1 MPRRIVL
8 VVNPAAGRGRAA
20 RALPAVQDRLRASGA
35 EVRVVRSTD
44 YEHARSAMAGA
55 VSAGADVLAVMGGDG
70 MMHLGLNA
78 CADQAVA
85 HPTLLGLVPGGS
97 GNDLCRGVGLDPD
110 DPVAAAAVVADGSRR
125 DLDLI
130 RVAGRYVGAVLAT
143 GFDAL
148 VNRRAN
154 RMPFPRGAGRYPLA
168 AIAELRDFAPLRYR
182 LVLDGAEREL
192 EAMLVA
198 VGNTTTYGGGMRI
211 CPAADAGDGWLD
223 VTVIH
228 PVHRLT
234 LLRLLPQMTSGRFA
248 RHPCVEQLR
257 ARVVRV
263 DGETAGGRRLVTF
276 GDGEQVGDVPVDA
289 VVAPEVLPLV
299 VSTAR

>member
-8 VVNPAAGRGRAA
+8 VVNPTAGRGRAA
-20 RALPAVQDRLRASGA
+20 RVLPAVRARLAASGA
-35 EVRVVRSTD
+35 DVQVVPSTD
-44 YEHARSAMAGA
+44 YEHARRAMAHA
-55 VSAGADVLAVMGGDG
+55 VATGADVLAVMGGDG

-78 CADQAVA
+78 CADQTAA
-85 HPTLLGLVPGGS
+85 SPTLLGLLPAGS

-110 DPVAAAAVVADGSRR
+110 DPVGAAAVVADGTRR

-130 RVAGRYVGAVLAT
+130 QVAGRYVGAVLAT

-154 RMPFPRGAGRYPLA
+154 TMAFPRGGSRYTVA
-168 AIAELRDFAPLRYR
+168 ALAELRVFSPLRYR
-182 LVLDGAEREL
+182 LVLDGAVREL

-198 VGNTTTYGGGMRI
+198 VGNTSSYGGGMRI
-211 CPAADAGDGWLD
+211 CPAADATDGWLD

-228 PVHRLT
+228 PVNRLT

-263 DGETAGGRRLVTF
+263 DGETGGGRPLVTF
-276 GDGEQVGDVPVDA
+276 GDGEHLGDVPADA

-299 VSTAR
+299 VSAAR

>member
-8 VVNPAAGRGRAA
+8 VVNPTAGRGRAA
-20 RALPAVQDRLRASGA
+20 RALPAVQARLRASGA
-35 EVRVVRSTD
+35 DVRVVPSTD
-44 YEHARSAMAGA
+44 YEHARVTMTAAVAAG
-55 VSAGADVLAVMGGDG
+55 VDVLAVMGGDG
-70 MMHLGLNA
+70 MMHLGVNA
-78 CADQAVA
+78 CADQAA
-85 HPTLLGLVPGGS
+85 ARPTLLGLVPGGS

-110 DPVAAAAVVADGSRR
+110 DPLAAAAVVADGRRR

-130 RVAGRYVGAVLAT
+130 RVAERYVGAVLAT

-154 RMPFPRGAGRYPLA
+154 RMPFPRGSSRYPVA
-168 AIAELRDFAPLRYR
+168 ALAELRVFSPLRYR
-182 LVLDGAEREL
+182 LVLDGAVREL

-198 VGNTTTYGGGMRI
+198 VGNTSTYGGGMRI
-211 CPAADAGDGWLD
+211 CPSADAADGWLD

-228 PVHRLT
+228 PVNRLT
-234 LLRLLPQMTSGRFA
+234 LLRLLPQMNSGRFA

-263 DGETAGGRRLVTF
+263 DGETDNGTRLITF
-276 GDGEQVGDVPVDA
+276 GDGEPFGAVPVDA
-289 VVAPEVLPLV
+289 VVAPQVLPLV
-299 VSTAR
+299 VSAAR

>member
-1 MPRRIVL
+1 VPRRIVL

-20 RALPAVQDRLRASGA
+20 RALPAVEQRLRASGA
-35 EVRVVRSTD
+35 DVQVVPSTG
-44 YEHARSAMAGA
+44 YEHARDAMAGA
-55 VSAGADVLAVMGGDG
+55 VSSEADVLAVLGGDG

-78 CADQAVA
+78 CADQAA
-85 HPTLLGLVPGGS
+85 ARPTLLGLIPAGS

-110 DPVAAAAVVADGSRR
+110 DPLAAAGVVADGTRR

-130 RVAGRYVGAVLAT
+130 GVAGRYVGAVLAT

-154 RMPFPRGAGRYPLA
+154 AMPFPRGPSRYTVA
-168 AIAELRDFAPLRYR
+168 ALAELRVFSPLQYR
-182 LVLDGAEREL
+182 LVLDGSVREL

-211 CPAADAGDGWLD
+211 CPVADATDGWLD

-228 PVHRLT
+228 PVSRLT
-234 LLRLLPQMTSGRFA
+234 LLRLLPQMNSGRFA

-263 DGETAGGRRLVTF
+263 DGETEGGRRLVTF

-299 VSTAR
+299 VSGAR

>member
-1 MPRRIVL
+1 MRRRIVL
-8 VVNPAAGRGRAA
+8 VVNPTAGRGRAA
-20 RALPAVQDRLRASGA
+20 RVLPAVQARLGASGA
-35 EVRVVRSTD
+35 DVRVVPSTD
-44 YEHARSAMAGA
+44 YDHARRAMGRA
-55 VSAGADVLAVMGGDG
+55 VASGVDVLAVMGGDG
-70 MMHLGLNA
+70 MMHLGVNA
-78 CADQAVA
+78 CADQTAA
-85 HPTLLGLVPGGS
+85 APTLLGLLPAGS

-110 DPVAAAAVVADGSRR
+110 DPVAAAAVVAEGTRR
-125 DLDLI
+125 DVDLI

-154 RMPFPRGAGRYPLA
+154 AMAFPRGSTRYTA
-168 AIAELRDFAPLRYR
+168 AALAELRVFSPLRYR
-182 LVLDGAEREL
+182 LVLDGAVREL

-198 VGNTTTYGGGMRI
+198 VGNTSSYGGGMRI
-211 CPAADAGDGWLD
+211 CPAADVTDGWLD

-234 LLRLLPQMTSGRFA
+234 LLRLLPQMSSGRFA

-263 DGETAGGRRLVTF
+263 DGETGGGSPLVTY
-276 GDGEQVGDVPVDA
+276 GDGEHLGDVPADA

-299 VSTAR
+299 VSAAR

>member
-8 VVNPAAGRGRAA
+8 VVNPTAGRGRAG
-20 RALPAVQDRLRASGA
+20 RALPGVRARLEASGD
-35 EVRVVRSTD
+35 EVAVVPSTD
-44 YEHARSAMAGA
+44 YAHARATMAAA
-55 VSAGADVLAVMGGDG
+55 VAGGADVLAVMGGDG
-70 MMHLGLNA
+70 MMHLGVNA
-78 CADQAVA
+78 CADQASA
-85 HPTLLGLVPGGS
+85 TPTLLGLVPAGS

-110 DPVAAAAVVADGSRR
+110 DPVAAAGVVADGSRR
-125 DLDLI
+125 DLDLMT
-130 RVAGRYVGAVLAT
+130 VAGRHVGAVLAT

-154 RMPFPRGAGRYPLA
+154 VMAFPRGSSRYTVA
-168 AIAELRDFAPLRYR
+168 ALAELRVFSPLRYR
-182 LVLDGAEREL
+182 LVLDGAPREL

-198 VGNTTTYGGGMRI
+198 VGNTSSYGGGMRI
-211 CPAADAGDGWLD
+211 CPAADPADGWLD

-228 PVHRLT
+228 PVHRAT

-263 DGETAGGRRLVTF
+263 DGETADGAPLVTF
-276 GDGEQVGDVPVDA
+276 GDGEQLGDVPVDA